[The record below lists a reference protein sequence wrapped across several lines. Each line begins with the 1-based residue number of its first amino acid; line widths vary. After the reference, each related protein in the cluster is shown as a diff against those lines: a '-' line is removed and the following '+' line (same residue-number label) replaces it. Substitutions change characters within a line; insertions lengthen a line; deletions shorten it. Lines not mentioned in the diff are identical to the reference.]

1 MSTNRT
7 QLLYIPILLCF
18 ALIFF
23 GLGYLAYP
31 LLSSTPGL
39 PTVERAPSEDPADL
53 QIFWEVW
60 HLLER
65 DFYGEKP
72 KTTKRLYGAVHGL
85 TEAFADPYT
94 HFVEPEPRELVA
106 DQLRGSFGGIGAHIE
121 PTEGGYILHPQ
132 PDQPAALAGV
142 LAGDR
147 LIRVDD
153 QPIHEQMSSDEVV
166 GLVRGPV
173 DSTVEIGVQRETESG
188 LSELSFRIVRAQ
200 IYTPSVEW
208 RLLDDDPA
216 TATVGYLR
224 QTIFSDRSAE
234 EMRTALSELNE
245 QGADRFV
252 LDLRGNPGGVVS
264 AAVQIAD
271 MWLDSGVVLLERHAD
286 GSEKVYNAEPGGEAG
301 DAPLTILVDGG
312 TASAGEI
319 LAGALQD
326 HGRAQ
331 LVGEK
336 TFGKGSVQLV
346 YELSD
351 QSSLHVTNAQWFTPN
366 GDQITGLGLIPD
378 VQVEPGVDPLP
389 QALLLLNETATHLRT
404 ALVGQ
409 AENTLTPGVK

>member
-7 QLLYIPILLCF
+7 QFLYIPILIGF

-23 GLGYLAYP
+23 GMGYLAYP
-31 LLSSTPGL
+31 LLSDGPGL
-39 PTVERAPSEDPADL
+39 PAIERNSPDEPADL
-53 QIFWEVW
+53 QVFWEVW

-72 KTTKRLYGAVHGL
+72 EATKRLYGAVHGL
-85 TEAFADPYT
+85 TQAFADPYT
-94 HFVEPEPRELVA
+94 HFVEPRARELEA
-106 DQLRGSFGGIGAHIE
+106 DQLRGSFGGIGANIE
-121 PTEGGYILHPQ
+121 PTEAGYVLHPI

-142 LAGDR
+142 LAGDL

-153 QPIHEQMSSDEVV
+153 QPIHGQMSSDEVV

-173 DSTVEIGVQRETESG
+173 DTTVEIGVQRESESG
-188 LSELSFRIVRAQ
+188 LSELSFSIVRAE

-208 RLLDDDPA
+208 RLLDDDPS

-224 QTIFSDRSAE
+224 QTLFSERSAE
-234 EMRTALSELNE
+234 EMRTAIKELIE

-264 AAVQIAD
+264 AAIQIAD
-271 MWLDSGVVLLERHAD
+271 MWLDDGVVLLERHAD
-286 GSEKVYNAEPGGEAG
+286 GSEKTYRAEPGGEAES
-301 DAPLTILVDGG
+301 APLTVLVDGG

-351 QSSLHVTNAQWFTPN
+351 RSSLHVTNAQWFTPN
-366 GDQITGLGLIPD
+366 GDQITGLGLTPD

-389 QALLLLNETATHLRT
+389 EALSLLTGTTAQLPTEL
-404 ALVGQ
+404 AG
-409 AENTLTPGVK
+409 EE